1 MKSSV
6 SREDIEATEV
16 FQSLDKVKQQFVA
29 KKDNINWLKQN
40 YVIATNVGHEQWLK
54 QCGTATQINKEIIHE
69 LLNK

>member
-6 SREDIEATEV
+6 LREDIEATEV

-54 QCGTATQINKEIIHE
+54 QCGNATQINKNIIHE
-69 LLNK
+69 LLNN